1 MDNWQSIFTGVTFV
15 VVIILIVTERV
26 HLTIAAFLGA
36 LLLVA
41 ARILSLEEATRYI
54 SKSYATISLLFGVMV
69 MVRAFEPTKV
79 FDYLAV
85 QIVLIS
91 KGKGSR
97 LLLAIV
103 GITSLVCAVLPNATT
118 VMLLAPMIPP
128 LAKIIGVN
136 FVPLIILM
144 VMVSN
149 SAGLLT
155 LVGDPATFIVGNGIN
170 LSFADYLTR
179 LSFGGFISIAIIVCT
194 LPFLF
199 GTIWRKN
206 IEVSDQ
212 IEIPVINHP
221 RTLIIGGV
229 ISVFVLVLFVIGE
242 SLPTPVS
249 PGAVALMGA
258 GLSLFLSHHNGIDP
272 INKVLKDVDWSTL
285 LFFMS
290 TFVLIGGLQKTGLI
304 SQASNLLASALGTNI
319 ALGTIVILIA
329 MAVTS
334 SVIPNIPLVVAMVP
348 MMKEYLVNVDL
359 APPLILIPGFD
370 RQLPAEVLP
379 LFYAMMFGATL
390 GGNATIV
397 GASANIVGAGISE
410 IHGKPI
416 SFSKFAKY
424 GIPIASLQ
432 ILGALIF
439 ISLRF
444 LVFQNSSN

>member
-1 MDNWQSIFTGVTFV
+1 MDNWQAIFTGVTFV

-41 ARILSLEEATRYI
+41 AKIMSLEEATRYVGR
-54 SKSYATISLLFGVMV
+54 SYATISLLFGVMV
-69 MVRAFEPTKV
+69 MVRAFEPTKI

-85 QIVLIS
+85 QIVLLS

-103 GITSLVCAVLPNATT
+103 GITSLVCALLPNATT
-118 VMLLAPMIPP
+118 ITLLAPMIPP
-128 LAKIIGVN
+128 LAKVIGID

-144 VMVSN
+144 VVVSN

-155 LVGDPATFIVGNGIN
+155 LVGDPATFIVGNAIN
-170 LSFADYLTR
+170 VSFADYLMR
-179 LSFGGFISIAIIVCT
+179 LSFVGVISIAIIVCT

-199 GTIWRKN
+199 GKIWRKN
-206 IEVSDQ
+206 IEISDR
-212 IEIPVINHP
+212 IEVPKINHP
-221 RTLIIGGV
+221 RTLIIGGL
-229 ISVFVLVLFVIGE
+229 ISLFVLVLFVMGE
-242 SLPTPVS
+242 SLPTPIS
-249 PGAVALMGA
+249 PAAVALLGA
-258 GLSLFLSHHNGIDP
+258 GLSLFLSHHNKIDS
-272 INKVLKDVDWSTL
+272 INHVLRDVDWSTL

-304 SQASNLLASALGTNI
+304 AQASSLFASALGTNI
-319 ALGTIVILIA
+319 ALAAIVVLISV
-329 MAVTS
+329 AVIS

-359 APPLILIPGFD
+359 APSWILVTNFNGQFPD
-370 RQLPAEVLP
+370 EVLP

-390 GGNATIV
+390 GGNATVV

-410 IHGKPI
+410 IHGKSI
-416 SFSKFAKY
+416 SFSRFAKY
-424 GIPIASLQ
+424 GIPIAALQ
-432 ILGALIF
+432 ILGAAIF
-439 ISLRF
+439 ISVRF
-444 LVFQNSSN
+444 LVFAK